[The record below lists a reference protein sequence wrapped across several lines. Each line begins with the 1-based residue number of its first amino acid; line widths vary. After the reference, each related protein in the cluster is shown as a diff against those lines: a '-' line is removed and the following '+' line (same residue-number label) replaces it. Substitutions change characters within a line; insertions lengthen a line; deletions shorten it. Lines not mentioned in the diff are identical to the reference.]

1 MKGPRRASAPRPEAG
16 NDGTPEGREGGRRQ
30 GGDQPPYR
38 ANYTFLVF
46 FVKGRFAV
54 EGAIGYA

>member
-16 NDGTPEGREGGRRQ
+16 NDGTPEGREVGGR
-30 GGDQPPYR
+30 GDQPPYR

-54 EGAIGYA
+54 GGAIGYA